1 MSTWRDQNRPENI
14 VPGTGLSTGDQ
25 QMQQFMGASSPTT
38 QAPGQM
44 STYSS
49 HFWEPVAEPELW
61 QPAIGEPVGDTD
73 DPSSDLGGT
82 LINLNVLINC
92 A

>member
-44 STYSS
+44 ST
-49 HFWEPVAEPELW
+49 
-61 QPAIGEPVGDTD
+61 
-73 DPSSDLGGT
+73 
-82 LINLNVLINC
+82 
-92 A
+92 